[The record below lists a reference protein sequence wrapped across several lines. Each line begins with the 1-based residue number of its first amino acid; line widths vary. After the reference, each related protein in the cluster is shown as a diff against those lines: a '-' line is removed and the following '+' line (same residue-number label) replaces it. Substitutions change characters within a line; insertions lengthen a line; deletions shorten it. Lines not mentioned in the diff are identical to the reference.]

1 MYQGN
6 PGRYGSRGHYRTG
19 TGSGSTKEDHAVTEF
34 INIYDSLLSG
44 KYGEAMRRLRDLLEN
59 KNKNNKPFI
68 GGTTK
73 SAFRKIHSVITD
85 IIEKINTINSCS
97 GANVV
102 ISELAKAA
110 LLVKYQAK
118 RQTISPQLAEGLY
131 RVIDNIITMEER
143 LKSDKASC
151 NEALKSLKEK
161 GEALK
166 ILIDGII
173 AFGEFKNK

>member
-1 MYQGN
+1 MYRVN

-19 TGSGSTKEDHAVTEF
+19 TGSGSTKEDRAVTEF
-34 INIYDSLLSG
+34 INIYNSLLSG
-44 KYGEAMRRLRDLLEN
+44 KYGEAMKKLRDLLEN
-59 KNKNNKPFI
+59 RGDKSFI

-85 IIEKINTINSCS
+85 IIEKISTISSCS

-110 LLVKYQAK
+110 LLIKYQAK

-131 RVIDNIITMEER
+131 RVIDNIITTEEK

-151 NEALKSLKEK
+151 NEALKSLKEN